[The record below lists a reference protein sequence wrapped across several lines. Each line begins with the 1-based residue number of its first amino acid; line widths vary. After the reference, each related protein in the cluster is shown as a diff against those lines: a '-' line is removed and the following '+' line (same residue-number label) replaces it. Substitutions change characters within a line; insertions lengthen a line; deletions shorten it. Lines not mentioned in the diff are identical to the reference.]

1 MNPQPNKSPLKRSG
15 SSNASPPTS
24 KTASIEKVNDQ
35 NGNGNGSGSLY
46 TEMMAADPFWSTVSG
61 SSWRSHLRSVLV
73 SAMCIVS
80 MVDTEGASVLVHCS
94 DGWDRTSQL
103 CAVAQILLDPYF
115 RSIRGL
121 CCLIEKEWASF
132 GHKFRERFV
141 VRIGVLRKW

>member
-1 MNPQPNKSPLKRSG
+1 
-15 SSNASPPTS
+15 
-24 KTASIEKVNDQ
+24 
-35 NGNGNGSGSLY
+35 
-46 TEMMAADPFWSTVSG
+46 MMSVDPFWSTVAG
-61 SSWRSHLRSVLV
+61 SLWLRHLRSELV
-73 SAMCIVS
+73 AAMCIVL

-103 CAVAQILLDPYF
+103 CAVGQVLLDPYF

-141 VRIGVLRKW
+141 TRMYSPNFRIFDFESKLVCILMHFKVNKL